1 MNNQEKVI
9 DNTKK
14 PSNTTLKI
22 YQKYWKLIYYSN
34 DIVRIYPKSENFA
47 LVKEIKNS
55 LYIGLRNLMY
65 AIKSLIKKIN

>member
-22 YQKYWKLIYYSN
+22 YQKYWNLFI
-34 DIVRIYPKSENFA
+34 ILMILLENI
-47 LVKEIKNS
+47 LS
-55 LYIGLRNLMY
+55 L
-65 AIKSLIKKIN
+65 KILL